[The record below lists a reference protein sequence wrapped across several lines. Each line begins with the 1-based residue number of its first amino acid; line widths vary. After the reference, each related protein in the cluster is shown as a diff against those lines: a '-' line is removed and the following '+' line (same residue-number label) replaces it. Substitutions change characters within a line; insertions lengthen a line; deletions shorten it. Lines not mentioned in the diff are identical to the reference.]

1 MHKFYKYLFLLYI
14 FIAVSIFPFKAY
26 SLSNKYIKVKVYG
39 DVFKPGVYVLK
50 KGSRLSDLLFK
61 IWPIK
66 KGAYLKD
73 AFLYRKSLKKD
84 NKVELRGLVREILH
98 LKGLNHRLKE
108 ILAKKLTDIKAT
120 GRLVVHLK
128 NPILLMNTPNDI
140 RLKNNDELIIPNKS
154 FFDYVYV
161 TGDVNHYGK
170 IKFKK
175 GMTSN
180 YYISKAGGIANH
192 AVAGYY
198 YLIEAN
204 GYIKKIHIS
213 FIIWN
218 KKMNRW
224 EFSLFKRPQKIEPGD
239 VIFIPINYGKIT
251 DKLNRLLLGVYK
263 RTGILLSY

>member
-50 KGSRLSDLLFK
+50 KGSRLSGLLFK
-61 IWPIK
+61 IWPLK
-66 KGAYLKD
+66 KGAYLND

-84 NKVELRGLVREILH
+84 NKVEIRGLVREILH

-108 ILAKKLTDIKAT
+108 IFAKKLIGIKAT

-128 NPILLMNTPNDI
+128 NPILLMNTPHDI
-140 RLKNNDELIIPNKS
+140 RLKNGDELIIPNKS

-161 TGDVNHYGK
+161 TGAVNHYGK
-170 IKFKK
+170 FKFRK
-175 GMTSN
+175 GNTPG
-180 YYISKAGGIANH
+180 YYINKADGLASD
-192 AVAGYY
+192 AVGGYY
-198 YLIEAN
+198 YLIEAD
-204 GYIKKIHIS
+204 GYIIKVHTT
-213 FIIWN
+213 FIVWN

-224 EFSLFKRPQKIEPGD
+224 EFSFFKRSQKIEPGD
-239 VIFIPINYGKIT
+239 VIFITINYGKIT
-251 DKLNRLLLGVYK
+251 DKLNRLLLDVYK
-263 RTGILLSY
+263 RTGILPSY

>member
-14 FIAVSIFPFKAY
+14 FIALFIFPFKAY

-61 IWPIK
+61 IWPLK

-98 LKGLNHRLKE
+98 LKGLNYRLKE
-108 ILAKKLTDIKAT
+108 IFAKKLTDIKAT

-198 YLIEAN
+198 YLIEED
-204 GYIKKIHIS
+204 GYIIKVRTT
-213 FIIWN
+213 FIVWN
-218 KKMNRW
+218 KKINRW
-224 EFSLFKRPQKIEPGD
+224 EFSFFKTSQKMEPGD

>member
-14 FIAVSIFPFKAY
+14 FIALFIFPFKAY
-26 SLSNKYIKVKVYG
+26 SLSDKYIKVKVYG

-61 IWPIK
+61 IWPLK

-98 LKGLNHRLKE
+98 LKGLNYRLKE
-108 ILAKKLTDIKAT
+108 IFAKKLTDIKAT

-198 YLIEAN
+198 YLIEED
-204 GYIKKIHIS
+204 GYIIKVRTT
-213 FIIWN
+213 FIVWN
-218 KKMNRW
+218 KKINRW
-224 EFSLFKRPQKIEPGD
+224 EFSFFKTSQKMEPGD